1 MLMLFAL
8 ALAAPQASFTADT
21 TVQVQPGSR
30 LEVERV
36 EGAVTVRTWNKSAV
50 QVRAPGGRD
59 AQLRVE
65 VSGRRVTVEVED
77 EDHDPYDGDL
87 ELTVPADMS
96 LSITSQDGD
105 IEVTGAKAELDL
117 ETISGSITVEG
128 GSGVITLHST
138 DGELR
143 LTGAKGRIEL
153 NAVDGSI
160 TGRDLEGD
168 IRAESVDGSVTLEN
182 VTASGV
188 EATTVDGSIEF
199 SGTLQKGGRYRLG
212 SHDGNV
218 TLAVPALDACVSVST
233 FSGSFE
239 SDPAFPVTLTG
250 TRGGKR
256 MSFTVGNCSA
266 SVDLESFDGAI
277 RIVRQG
283 SIRR

>member
-1 MLMLFAL
+1 MLMLLAL
-8 ALAAPQASFTADT
+8 ALSMPQADLTPDT
-21 TVQVQPGSR
+21 TVQVQPASR

-50 QVRAPGGRD
+50 RARAPGGSD
-59 AQLRVE
+59 VQLRVE
-65 VSGRRVTVEVED
+65 VSGRQVTVDVEG
-77 EDHDPYDGDL
+77 EDHEPYDGDL
-87 ELTVPADMS
+87 ELTVPADIS
-96 LSITSQDGD
+96 LSITSQEGD
-105 IEVTGAKAELDL
+105 IDVSGTRGELDL
-117 ETISGSITVEG
+117 ETVEGNIKVLG

-138 DGELR
+138 DGEISV
-143 LTGAKGRIEL
+143 TGAKGRIEI

-168 IRAESVDGSVTLEN
+168 IRAESVDGSVTLDD

-188 EATTVDGSIEF
+188 EATTVDGSISF
-199 SGTLQKGGRYRLG
+199 TGVLQKGGRYRLG

-218 TLAVPALDACVSVST
+218 TLAVPALDASVSVST

-239 SDPAFPVTLTG
+239 SDFPVTLTG

-256 MSFTVGNCSA
+256 MNFTVGNGAA

-277 RIVRQG
+277 RIVRRG
-283 SIRR
+283 SIRQ